1 MQFEFRSQRK
11 TLGTRSKAH
20 SPNVYLSEIS
30 TECPECAQLQ
40 KIIYVGGARHLL
52 RRLIREAEMVRL
64 VKDSEEEIILSLK
77 MKEYY
82 TLFSPPLPS
91 VSNTALSS

>member
-1 MQFEFRSQRK
+1 MQLEFRRQRK

-30 TECPECAQLQ
+30 TECPEWAQLQ
-40 KIIYVGGARHLL
+40 KIIYVGGTRHLP
-52 RRLIREAEMVRL
+52 RRLVREAEMVRL

-77 MKEYY
+77 TKEYY
-82 TLFSPPLPS
+82 ALFSPPLPS
-91 VSNTALSS
+91 LSNTALSS

>member
-1 MQFEFRSQRK
+1 MQFKFRRQRK
-11 TLGTRSKAH
+11 TLGTRSKAY

-40 KIIYVGGARHLL
+40 KITCAGGACHLL
-52 RRLIREAEMVRL
+52 RRLVREAEMIRL

-77 MKEYY
+77 VKEYY

-91 VSNTALSS
+91 LSNTALSS